1 MAQNSINST
10 VNILS
15 HSVTASSWAIGHVR
29 AMVSG
34 CLFNTIKKK
43 SFTDTLNQKYL
54 QKSVNRLFKAMTLP
68 LLTEYWLGLF
78 LPPSNLP

>member
-1 MAQNSINST
+1 MAQKSINST

-15 HSVTASSWAIGHVR
+15 HSVTASSWAC
-29 AMVSG
+29 AMDSE